1 MYCEEK
7 IQLKDAFLGRESTL
21 DPGKSAAISMGG
33 TE

>member
-7 IQLKDAFLGRESTL
+7 IQLKDAFGAEKVHLIQ
-21 DPGKSAAISMGG
+21 GKSAAISMGG